1 MLLLYNEHMNQLF
14 DEILNCNECPDT
26 DVIFIE
32 TDEGKAIM
40 AHLESVHPGVS
51 GDAFVTAKRKDDRD
65 RIQALYENAHDY
77 LDADFGDVFL
87 RQFEARAWELDVY
100 QYLVD
105 NGVEVYKNIQTMG
118 PDFDTSIGYVECK
131 VVKRGDGGNAVP
143 LMEAAVYDE
152 ATGSFT
158 EVDAQPVPMN
168 EIKLRFSSAYAEKR
182 RKYEGYYDR
191 SWYDKEKP
199 KLIAINWYCG
209 GSAMVTNS
217 FDVSTNAALQVLFA
231 TGYPQ
236 ITIDPRDNSVVS
248 SQLSR
253 ELTLTNA
260 NGETFDVGYFA
271 KPESS
276 DKSRIDGIIHTNS
289 WPGLYLPER
298 IMAVNN
304 AFSGR
309 FDISQISLGTRA
321 VCEIGEKSFSVK
333 MER

>member
-1 MLLLYNEHMNQLF
+1 MKQLF
-14 DEILNCNECPDT
+14 DEILGCKDCPDT

-32 TDEGKAIM
+32 TEEGRATM
-40 AHLESVHPGVS
+40 AHLATIHPGVT
-51 GDAFVTAKRKDDRD
+51 GDAFVTAKREEDRD
-65 RIQALYENAHDY
+65 RIQTLYENAHDY

-105 NGVEVYKNIQTMG
+105 NGIEVYKNTQTMG

-143 LMEAAVYDE
+143 LMEAAMYDE
-152 ATGSFT
+152 TKGAFA
-158 EVDAQPVPMN
+158 EVDTQNVPMN
-168 EIKLRFSSAYAEKR
+168 EIKLRFSSAYAEKK
-182 RKYEGYYDR
+182 RKYEGYYNKP
-191 SWYDKEKP
+191 WYDKEKP

-217 FDVSTNAALQVLFA
+217 FEVSTNAALQVLFA

-236 ITIDPRDNSVVS
+236 ITINLSDDSVIS

-253 ELTLTNA
+253 VLTLTNA

-271 KPESS
+271 RPELS
-276 DKSRIDGIIHTNS
+276 DRSRIDGIIHTNS
-289 WPGLYLPER
+289 WPGLYLPDR

-304 AFSGR
+304 AFSSK
-309 FDISQISLGTRA
+309 FDISRIDLGTRA
-321 VCEIGEKSFSVK
+321 VCGLSEKGFSVK

>member
-1 MLLLYNEHMNQLF
+1 MKQLF
-14 DEILNCNECPDT
+14 DEILSCKNCPDT
-26 DVIFIE
+26 SVIFIE
-32 TDEGKAIM
+32 TEEGKATM
-40 AHLESVHPGVS
+40 AHLATAHPGVS
-51 GDAFVTAKRKDDRD
+51 GDAFVTAKRKEDRD

-77 LDADFGDVFL
+77 LDVEFGDVFL
-87 RQFEARAWELDVY
+87 YQFEARAWELDVY
-100 QYLVD
+100 RYLVD
-105 NGVEVYKNIQTMG
+105 NGIEVYKNSQTMG

-131 VVKRGDGGNAVP
+131 VVKRGDGDNAVP

-152 ATGSFT
+152 AKGTIT
-158 EVDAQPVPMN
+158 EVDAQPVPMD
-168 EIKLRFSSAYAEKR
+168 EIKLRFSSAYVEKR

-191 SWYDKEKP
+191 TWYDKEKP

-217 FDVSTNAALQVLFA
+217 FNVSTNAALQVLFA

-236 ITIDPRDNSVVS
+236 ITINLSDDSIES

-253 ELTLTNA
+253 VLTLTNA

-271 KPESS
+271 QPEVS
-276 DKSRIDGIIHTNS
+276 DKSCIDGIIHTNS

-298 IMAVNN
+298 MMAVNN
-304 AFSGR
+304 AFSNK
-309 FDISQISLGTRA
+309 FDISRINLGTRV
-321 VCEIGEKSFSVK
+321 VCGLSEKSFSVK